1 MTLPLKTWWHEL
13 NTWEPDAAL
22 IFYGRTLGWQF
33 ERAELPD
40 GGGYWIAKKDGRPVG
55 GIFALTDPVYAGIP
69 SHWMTYLAVSDIS
82 RAEMDATKAGGEVM
96 RPSAHVPG
104 VGMLSVVSD
113 SAGALIGLFEPELA
127 HSLGR
132 TH

>member
-22 IFYGRTLGWQF
+22 AFYGRTLGWQF
-33 ERAELPD
+33 EPAELPD
-40 GGGYWIAKKDGRPVG
+40 GAGYWIARKDGRPVG
-55 GIFALTDPVYAGIP
+55 GVFALTEPGHSGIP
-69 SHWMTYLAVSDIS
+69 SHWMTYMAVSDIS
-82 RAEMDATKAGGEVM
+82 RAEQDAARAGGEVM

-113 SAGALIGLFEPELA
+113 ASGALIGLFEPELG
-127 HSLGR
+127 HSLAR
-132 TH
+132 MH

>member
-22 IFYGRTLGWQF
+22 AFYGRTLGWQF
-33 ERAELPD
+33 EQAELPD
-40 GGGYWIAKKDGRPVG
+40 GGGYWIARKDGRPVG
-55 GIFALTDPVYAGIP
+55 GIFALTDPDYAGIP

-82 RAEMDATKAGGEVM
+82 RAEHDAARAGGEVM
-96 RPSAHVPG
+96 RPSTHVPG
-104 VGMLSVVSD
+104 VGMLSVVTD
-113 SAGALIGLFEPELA
+113 SAGALIGLFEPETG
-127 HSLGR
+127 HSLAR